1 MLDGGAETLKMNEDV
16 GKFNLGLGN
25 GGRTRFHGLKFYQRP
40 QRTLEAGKT
49 ARAHHPAGLIVV
61 VAEPSS
67 IGAALQQAL
76 ARSLRES
83 NSSARGSAPD
93 QPFSWPLALEAGD
106 VANRM
111 AQRLR
116 ELGSRAR
123 RPEDPMAMAL
133 SSFLPSMDHPE
144 GLELAGITRFRELN
158 FDARC
163 PTGIRGTPPHIEV
176 VASGPAGVVGVTV
189 HVFDY
194 LMPRQIKLSAGY
206 ATLQV
211 PPAMEA
217 WAELMRTSVAGHD
230 PFHYVDVP
238 TLGKLAVGLGR
249 IFQHRP
255 VRLLYLFLE
264 PVDAVVSSP
273 FVEHRMELARL
284 TELTQDSGVMF
295 FAISFHEL
303 WEEWC
308 AADPAKLR
316 AVAAQLSRC
325 YAVATPR

>member
-1 MLDGGAETLKMNEDV
+1 M
-16 GKFNLGLGN
+16 
-25 GGRTRFHGLKFYQRP
+25 
-40 QRTLEAGKT
+40 
-49 ARAHHPAGLIVV
+49 
-61 VAEPSS
+61 
-67 IGAALQQAL
+67 
-76 ARSLRES
+76 
-83 NSSARGSAPD
+83 
-93 QPFSWPLALEAGD
+93 ALEAGD

-116 ELGSRAR
+116 ELGSRAQ
-123 RPEDPMAMAL
+123 RPEGAMAMAL
-133 SSFLPSMDHPE
+133 SSFLPWMDHPE

-194 LMPRQIKLSAGY
+194 LMPHQIKLSAGY

-217 WAELMRTSVAGHD
+217 WAELMRTSVAGHN

-264 PVDAVVSSP
+264 PVDAAVFRP

-284 TELTQDSGVMF
+284 TELTQDSGVTF

-308 AADPAKLR
+308 AAETPAKLR
-316 AVAAQLSRC
+316 AIAAQLSRG